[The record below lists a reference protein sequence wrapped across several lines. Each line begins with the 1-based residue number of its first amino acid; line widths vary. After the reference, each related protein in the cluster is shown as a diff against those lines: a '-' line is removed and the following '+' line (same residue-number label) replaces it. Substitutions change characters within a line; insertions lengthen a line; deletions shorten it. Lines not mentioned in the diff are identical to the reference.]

1 MELFEALKRR
11 CSIRRY
17 TGEVPTEQ
25 EIQTVL
31 DTALLSPQ
39 LPMHDIHISVITNSA
54 LLKEAE
60 ENTERFCQL
69 GYPTYNYGA
78 ACWILISGKHQT
90 EGMPNTN
97 FTGDMIRTN
106 EYWTLGS
113 MIQNMQLAATSIG
126 LGFVAMNMSVVSL
139 RDNPAFAEKLGVPN
153 AYEPLGSLLLGK
165 TEIELK
171 ERQVKRES
179 LPITYLK

>member
-31 DTALLSPQ
+31 DAALLSPQ

-60 ENTERFCQL
+60 ENF
-69 GYPTYNYGA
+69 
-78 ACWILISGKHQT
+78 
-90 EGMPNTN
+90 
-97 FTGDMIRTN
+97 
-106 EYWTLGS
+106 
-113 MIQNMQLAATSIG
+113 
-126 LGFVAMNMSVVSL
+126 
-139 RDNPAFAEKLGVPN
+139 
-153 AYEPLGSLLLGK
+153 
-165 TEIELK
+165 LK
-171 ERQVKRES
+171 
-179 LPITYLK
+179 